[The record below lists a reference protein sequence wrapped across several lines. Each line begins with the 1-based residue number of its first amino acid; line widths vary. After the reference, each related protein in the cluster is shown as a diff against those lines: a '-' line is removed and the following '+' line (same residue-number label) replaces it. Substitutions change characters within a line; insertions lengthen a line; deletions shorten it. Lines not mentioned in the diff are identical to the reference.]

1 MKQTLEGEKN
11 TTEFDQ
17 RKEFMTRSTKKYFF
31 EINTWREIIKRDTET
46 KILAENKEALKFLSS
61 EQKG

>member
-17 RKEFMTRSTKKYFF
+17 RKEFMVRSTKKYFF